1 MTILEQL
8 ISAWNEFATENSYP
22 EIIYE
27 NESFEEV
34 VRKIYGDTLL
44 PEEAVDLVKRCT
56 NGSYM
61 PGHRW
66 WWIQSDEN
74 LGGCFNARALPID
87 IDLLNEWCTE
97 NGMDTPWTEDVEL
110 E

>member
-1 MTILEQL
+1 MTVLEQL
-8 ISAWNEFATENSYP
+8 ISAWNQFATENSYQ

-34 VRKIYGDTLL
+34 VRQIYGDKLT
-44 PEEAVDLVKRCT
+44 PRDAVNLVMDYE
-56 NGSYM
+56 NGSYI

-66 WWIQSDEN
+66 WWIQSDGN
-74 LGGCFNARALPID
+74 LGGCFTARTLPID
-87 IDLLNEWCTE
+87 FTELNKWCIE

>member
-8 ISAWNEFATENSYP
+8 ISAWNQFATENSYP

-27 NESFEEV
+27 NVSFKEV
-34 VRKIYGDTLL
+34 VEQIYGDTLL
-44 PEEAVDLVKRCT
+44 PEEAVDLVKKYD
-56 NGSYM
+56 NGSYI

-66 WWIQSDEN
+66 WWIQSDGN

-87 IDLLNEWCTE
+87 FAELNKWCIE
-97 NGMDTPWTEDVEL
+97 NGKDTPWTEDVEL

>member
-8 ISAWNEFATENSYP
+8 ISAWNQFATENSYS

-27 NESFEEV
+27 NESFKEV
-34 VRKIYGDTLL
+34 VKQIYGDTLL
-44 PEEAVDLVKRCT
+44 PEEAVDLVRKYE

-61 PGHRW
+61 VGHRW
-66 WWIQSDEN
+66 WWIQDDGN
-74 LGGCFNARALPID
+74 LGGCFNARTLPID
-87 IDLLNEWCTE
+87 FTELNKWCIE
-97 NGMDTPWTEDVEL
+97 NGMDMPWTEDVEL

>member
-8 ISAWNEFATENSYP
+8 ISAWNQYATENAYP

-27 NESFEEV
+27 NSS
-34 VRKIYGDTLL
+34 L
-44 PEEAVDLVKRCT
+44 EEAVKQLCGEEITTRQAVNLIRMYE
-56 NGSYM
+56 NGSYL

-66 WWIQSDEN
+66 WWVQADGN
-74 LGGCFNARALPID
+74 LGGCFNARTLPID
-87 IDLLNEWCTE
+87 FTELNKWCIE
-97 NGMDTPWTEDVEL
+97 NGMDMPWTEDVEL

>member
-8 ISAWNEFATENSYP
+8 ISAWNQFATENSYQ

-34 VRKIYGDTLL
+34 VKQIYRDTLL

-56 NGSYM
+56 NGSYI

-66 WWIQSDEN
+66 WWIQSDGN
-74 LGGCFNARALPID
+74 LGGCFTARTLPID
-87 IDLLNEWCTE
+87 FTELNKWCNE
-97 NGMDTPWTEDVEL
+97 NGIDTPWTEDVEL

>member
-1 MTILEQL
+1 MTVLSEL
-8 ISAWNEFATENSYP
+8 ISVWNEFATENSYP

-34 VRKIYGDTLL
+34 VKQIYGDNLT
-44 PEEAVDLVKRCT
+44 PAEAVDLVKECT

-66 WWIQSDEN
+66 RWIGADGN
-74 LGGCFNARALPID
+74 LNGCFNARMLPID
-87 IDLLNEWCTE
+87 FGELNKWCIE
-97 NGMDTPWTEDVEL
+97 NGMDMPWTEDVEL

>member
-8 ISAWNEFATENSYP
+8 ISAWNQFATENSYQ

-27 NESFEEV
+27 NESLESVIQQVFGESLTTRDAV
-34 VRKIYGDTLL
+34 NLVRMYN
-44 PEEAVDLVKRCT
+44 

-66 WWIQSDEN
+66 WWIQSDGN
-74 LGGCFNARALPID
+74 LGGCFTARTLPID
-87 IDLLNEWCTE
+87 FTELNKWCIE
-97 NGMDTPWTEDVEL
+97 NGIDMPWTEDVEL

>member
-8 ISAWNEFATENSYP
+8 ISAWNQFATENSYQ

-34 VRKIYGDTLL
+34 VKQIYGDNLT
-44 PEEAVDLVKRCT
+44 PTKAVELVRNYESGT
-56 NGSYM
+56 YVGGN
-61 PGHRW
+61 RW
-66 WWIQSDEN
+66 WWIGSDGALN
-74 LGGCFNARALPID
+74 GCFTARTLPID
-87 IDLLNEWCTE
+87 FTELNKWCIE

>member
-1 MTILEQL
+1 M

-27 NESFEEV
+27 NESLESVIQQVFGESLTTRDAV
-34 VRKIYGDTLL
+34 NLVRMYD
-44 PEEAVDLVKRCT
+44 D
-56 NGSYM
+56 GSYI

-74 LGGCFNARALPID
+74 LGGCFTAHALPID
-87 IDLLNEWCTE
+87 FTELNKWCIE
-97 NGMDTPWTEDVEL
+97 NGMDMPWTEDVEL